1 MSESIRRQK
10 VIESTPITEV
20 IGECLPLHR
29 DGAMLRS
36 LCPFHD
42 DRSPSLRLYPA
53 AKSFRCYVCGASGD
67 VVDFVRMFN
76 RVTISKALDLLEARP
91 KS

>member
-10 VIESTPITEV
+10 VIESVSIAEV
-20 IGECLPLHR
+20 ICECAPLHR

-36 LCPFHD
+36 LCPFHND
-42 DRSPSLRLYPA
+42 HFPTLRLDPA
-53 AKSFRCYVCGASGD
+53 ARSFKCHACGASGD
-67 VVDFVRMFN
+67 VVDFVRMFD